1 MKLKLIILVILLVL
15 ILIFNVGCQEET
27 LPNHEKLSASELLSR
42 TIEATTKANSYAF
55 EMETEQDLYI
65 ADMEGMTI
73 KNLTTGKMIN
83 EPLSAKLT
91 MSTSM
96 PGVDMEIDIYLINGI
111 SYSSFPGI
119 GWVQQDISA
128 NNQWKD
134 SLNDPYAYTTMLE
147 IVENENIDVV
157 QQADHYLLT
166 YDDSDGK
173 LADIV
178 EDNIKKQLAN
188 SILDDYFIDQYLKE
202 IDTSRLLY
210 VMKID
215 KETFLPLEN
224 SINVEIEIDLGEDK
238 IYIVQK
244 TNIKYLEFE
253 TFEFIEVPEYVINEA
268 VELPDLRS

>member
-27 LPNHEKLSASELLSR
+27 LPNYEKLSASELLSR
-42 TIEATTKANSYAF
+42 TIEATTKANSYVF

-178 EDNIKKQLAN
+178 EDNIKKQLVN
-188 SILDDYFIDQYLKE
+188 SILDDYFINQYLKE